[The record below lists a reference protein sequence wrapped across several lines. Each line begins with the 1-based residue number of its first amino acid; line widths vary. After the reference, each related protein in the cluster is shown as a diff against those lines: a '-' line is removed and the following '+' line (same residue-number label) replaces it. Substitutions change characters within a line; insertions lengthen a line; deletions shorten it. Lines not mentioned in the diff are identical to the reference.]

1 MLNIEAVLK
10 EKIAEIP
17 DYSITTLFADAD
29 AYFVVIKNVI
39 HHLVMERNMGGVY
52 LTATRPA
59 KAILSRLR
67 ADKIK
72 MADVYFID
80 CISYTVGGGGVA
92 TSQIVYLESPSMLEG
107 ILLKMEWLLR
117 RIRTEKKFMFFD
129 SINTLQIYNEEKILL
144 EFLHVLVNKLRT
156 EDVFSVIL
164 SMGSQTNKSIESM
177 LSLACDDT
185 IDIRR
190 SVLMAAK
197 KEAVYS
203 LGEGT

>member
-1 MLNIEAVLK
+1 MLNIESILK
-10 EKIAEIP
+10 EKMAEIP
-17 DYSITTLFADAD
+17 DYSITSLFADAD
-29 AYFVVIKNVI
+29 TYFIVIKNVM
-39 HHLVMERNMGGVY
+39 HHLIMERNMGGVY

-72 MADVYFID
+72 MADVYFVD

-107 ILLKMEWLLR
+107 IFLKLEWLLR
-117 RIRTEKKFMFFD
+117 RIRTEKKFVFFD

-144 EFLHVLVNKLRT
+144 EFLHVLINKLRT
-156 EDVFSVIL
+156 EDVFTVIL
-164 SMGSQTNKSIESM
+164 TMGTQLNKSIESM

-185 IDIRR
+185 VDIRR
-190 SVLMAAK
+190 ATIMAAK
-197 KEAVYS
+197 KEPVYS
-203 LGEGT
+203 LSEGS